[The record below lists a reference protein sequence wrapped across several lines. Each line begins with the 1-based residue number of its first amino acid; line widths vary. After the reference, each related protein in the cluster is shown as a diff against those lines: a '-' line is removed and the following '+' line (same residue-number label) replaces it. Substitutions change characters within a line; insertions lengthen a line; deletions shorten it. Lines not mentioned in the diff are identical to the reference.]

1 MGGTHVTT
9 SPPLAPTF
17 SDDEPDEN
25 RLDLAPLARS
35 WTRSLRAR
43 NLSPNTQHVYSRAA
57 QGLVDFV
64 RTYQPPADDPDARP
78 APTELEGDGGLHRE
92 HVEAYINHLLKTTS
106 PATAHQYFRSLR
118 TWFGWLVDEEEMD
131 RSPMR
136 TMKAPE
142 LGEVEVPIIPDED
155 IKKLLKACAGKG
167 YAERRDTAIIMMFL
181 DTGGRLSEVTERTNE
196 KLDLD
201 INVLHVLGKGNRER
215 PAPFGRTTAVAMDR
229 YLRAAQK
236 HLKRPVVKSDP
247 LWFSVKGKRALTV
260 WGVGTMLKR
269 RCAEAGIEAIHP
281 HQFRHTFAHL
291 WKLNNGNEDA
301 LMRIMGWKSRQMLSR
316 YGSSAGEARARQQHT
331 ELSPGD
337 RLG

>member
-1 MGGTHVTT
+1 MAK
-9 SPPLAPTF
+9 PPAATF
-17 SDDEPDEN
+17 SNSPAP
-25 RLDLAPLARS
+25 LDLAPLATS
-35 WTRSLRAR
+35 WLRSLRAR
-43 NLSPNTQHVYSRAA
+43 NLSLNTQRIYRTAAEGLTAFILSYSP
-57 QGLVDFV
+57 D
-64 RTYQPPADDPDARP
+64 PDDPDARP
-78 APTELEGDGGLHRE
+78 APTTLEGKDTGLHRE
-92 HVEAYINHLLKTTS
+92 HIEAYISTLIKPDSAGN
-106 PATAHQYFRSLR
+106 AHQHFRTLR
-118 TWFGWLVDEEEMD
+118 TWFTWLVDEEEMD

-181 DTGGRLSEVTERTNE
+181 DTGARLSEVTERMNE

-215 PAPFGRTTAVAMDR
+215 PAPFGRATAVAMDR

-236 HLKRPVVKSDP
+236 HVGRPIQKTDP
-247 LWFSVKGKRALTV
+247 LWFSIKGKRALTI
-260 WGVGTMLKR
+260 WGMGTMLKR
-269 RCAEAGIEAIHP
+269 RCAEAGIEPIHP

-291 WKLNNGNEDA
+291 WKLHNGNEDA
-301 LMRIMGWKSRQMLSR
+301 LMRIMGWKSREMLSR